1 MRAETSQPL
10 RRVFAPAALLAVAAL
25 LGGVLSALL
34 PLDAPAAQAVTGS
47 DFNAGYIVSDDN
59 FFNGNAMSVAE
70 IQNFLEAKEPG
81 TCGNSMCLKNYHTD
95 TYSIPADPMCQAYP
109 GAGNESAATI
119 IYKVATTCGISP
131 KTILV
136 TLQKEQGLITK
147 LTPSQSAMDHA
158 MGAMCPDTAAC
169 DPAWAGFFKQVH
181 GGAYWMKRYTQP
193 AGTGAGTVYYSRF
206 DLSYPVGKTTAISTY
221 PGNHAPNG
229 DYCSPQAVTV
239 QNRATHVLYVYTPYT
254 PNAAALAH
262 LGSTGDECSS
272 YGNRNFWYYW
282 SVWFGTPTASNS
294 PYGAVTSVTSAEKSV
309 TVKGWALDS
318 DSTSSIGI
326 KVAIDGVVVTT
337 STADATD
344 ASLLNSGVPVYWP
357 SASGTAHAYSVT
369 LPAPSGTHNICV
381 WGINVAGTAGGDTS
395 TACTVSTVAYCGS
408 SWTCPTPDRTSGA
421 DRYSGSV
428 AMSTAAFPSGA
439 PVVYITNGLNF
450 PDALSAA
457 PAAARD
463 GGPLLLTDPAS
474 LPPSVAA
481 EVSRLNPTTIVV
493 VGGPNSVAPQV
504 LDQLAT
510 AAPTATISRVDGLDR
525 YEASRNLAA
534 TFGDTISDLYLVTGT
549 KFPDALSA
557 DSIGAYQHRPVLL
570 VQGDLLALDDAT
582 RAFLVD
588 HQVQRVTIVGGPA
601 SVSSGIESDIA
612 AMTGVTV
619 TRLTGADRFDASQAA
634 NRSVF
639 TSASHVYIASGVNYP
654 DALAG
659 SVLAAKNGSP
669 LYLSNSGCVPQGVL
683 DDIRQLGATRVTLLG
698 GPNSLSD
705 VLLSATSPQACFP

>member
-1 MRAETSQPL
+1 MRAETNHL
-10 RRVFAPAALLAVAAL
+10 RRLSVPAAVFAVAAL
-25 LGGVLSALL
+25 LAGLLSALS
-34 PLDAPAAQAVTGS
+34 PLGASAAHAVTGS

-59 FFNGNAMSVAE
+59 FFNGNAMSAVE
-70 IQNFLEAKEPG
+70 IQNFLEVKEPG
-81 TCGNSMCLKNYHTD
+81 TCGNSLCLKNFHTN
-95 TYSIPADPMCQAYP
+95 TFSIPADPMCQAYP

-158 MGAMCPDTAAC
+158 MGAQCPDTAAC

-193 AGTGAGTVYYSRF
+193 AGTGAGTAYTSRF
-206 DLSYPVGKTTAISTY
+206 DLAYPVGKTTAISTY
-221 PGNHAPNG
+221 PGNHAPSG
-229 DYCSPQAVTV
+229 DYCAPQNVTV

-282 SVWFGTPTASNS
+282 SVWFGTPTSSNS
-294 PYGAVTSVTSAEKSV
+294 PYGAITSVTGAENSV

-318 DSTSSIGI
+318 DSSSAIAI
-326 KVAIDGVVVTT
+326 KVYIDGTFVAA
-337 STADATD
+337 STADQTD
-344 ASLLNSGVPVYWP
+344 STLLTSGVPVYWP

-369 LPAPSGTHNICV
+369 LPAPSGAHNVCV
-381 WGINVAGTAGGDTS
+381 WGVNVGGTAGKDTS
-395 TACTVSTVAYCGS
+395 TACTVATVSYCGT

-428 AMSTAAFPSGA
+428 AMSVAAFPSGA

-463 GGPLLLTDPAS
+463 GGPLLLTDPTS
-474 LPPSVAA
+474 LPPSVAG
-481 EVSRLNPTTIVV
+481 EITRLAPSTIVV
-493 VGGPNSVAPQV
+493 VGGPKSVSAGVFDAVSALAPS
-504 LDQLAT
+504 
-510 AAPTATISRVDGLDR
+510 ATITRVDGLDR
-525 YEASRNLAA
+525 YEASRNLAS
-534 TFGDTISDLYLVTGT
+534 TFGDSIPDLYLVTGT

-582 RAFLVD
+582 RQFLVD
-588 HQVQRVTIVGGPA
+588 HNVARITIVGGPA
-601 SVSSGIESDIA
+601 SVSTGIEADLT
-612 AMTGVTV
+612 AMAGVTV

-639 TSASHVYIASGVNYP
+639 SSAAHVYIASGVNYP

-659 SVLAAKNGSP
+659 SVLAAKNASP
-669 LYLSNSGCVPQGVL
+669 LYLSNSSCVPQGVL
-683 DDIRQLGATRVTLLG
+683 DDIKKLGATRVTLLG
-698 GPNSLSD
+698 GPNTLSD
-705 VLLSATSPQACFP
+705 VLLSATSPQVCFP